1 MPLGALLNLT
11 NIGTLL
17 AFSIVCVAV
26 LIMRRIHPEAQRP
39 FRCPWVPVIPICGIA
54 SCLLLMFSL
63 PAANWWRLGIWLVI
77 GLVIYFS
84 YSQKHSV
91 VAEYS
96 RRTGAPKRATRAR

>member
-1 MPLGALLNLT
+1 
-11 NIGTLL
+11 
-17 AFSIVCVAV
+17 
-26 LIMRRIHPEAQRP
+26 MRKTHPEAERP
-39 FRCPWVPVIPICGIA
+39 FRCPWVPVVPICGVV

-91 VAEYS
+91 VAQHVERAS
-96 RRTGAPKRATRAR
+96 ALPGAKRAR